1 MDEIRFTFVRH
12 ACKIGKHDKQ
22 ICYSEYFRTYF
33 VGLEIEKLGK
43 ADAIYS
49 SFALP
54 ARTTAQALGIAL
66 NCENVKCS
74 SSLNGKAD
82 APILFKFLEELKT
95 AATSKKWKHIVC
107 VINDMTAEKMGI
119 GNLSSLDYFSVEA
132 GKFNRRLLKNCH
144 PVQTAN
150 VQDKYPELFRV
161 SRFLMDRLCSAEKTI
176 LLNLL
181 QKLNSFRNWEDID
194 AKLKAQKRLFLRE
207 LGITDLTEE
216 ADWSEIFLHEKSQT
230 FDFKKVYEENIQKV
244 ELLSDDQHER
254 LSILLSP
261 STAGHPL
268 FDREDPAYFE
278 GLTERGT
285 KVSFARIAE
294 IGEYR
299 FYEIIA
305 IVEPNAAAALK
316 GVNLLLAKPSKGV
329 FCSFSYRTA
338 MSSTM
343 QKVKDD
349 FEAKQMKNKRK

>member
-12 ACKIGKHDKQ
+12 TCKHDKQ

-82 APILFKFLEELKT
+82 APILFNFLEELKT

-107 VINDMTAEKMGI
+107 VIDDMTAEKMGI
-119 GNLSSLDYFSVEA
+119 GNLGSLDYCSVEA
-132 GKFNRRLLKNCH
+132 GKFNKRLLKNCH

-150 VQDKYPELFRV
+150 VHDNYPELFRV
-161 SRFLMDRLCSAEKTI
+161 LRFLMDRLCSVEKTF

-181 QKLNSFRNWEDID
+181 QKLNSFRNWEDIV
-194 AKLKAQKRLFLRE
+194 AKLKAQKRFFLRE
-207 LGITDLTEE
+207 AGITDLTEE
-216 ADWSEIFLHEKSQT
+216 ADWSEIFLHEKTQT
-230 FDFKKVYEENIQKV
+230 FDFKKVYEESIQKV
-244 ELLSDDQHER
+244 EFLNEDQHER

-278 GLTERGT
+278 YVTDKGT

-316 GVNLLLAKPSKGV
+316 GVNLLLAKPGKGV